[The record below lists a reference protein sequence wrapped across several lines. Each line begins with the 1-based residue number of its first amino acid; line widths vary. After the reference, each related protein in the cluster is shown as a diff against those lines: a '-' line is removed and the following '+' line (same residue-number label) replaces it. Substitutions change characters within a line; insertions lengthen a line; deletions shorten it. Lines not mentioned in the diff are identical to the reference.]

1 MRVAV
6 HDYAGHAFPAQ
17 LARSLAGRGH
27 DVLHLQ
33 VASFVSGK
41 GRVEREPD
49 DPPGL
54 EFDRVDLGGEFA
66 KYDVRRRIAHERR
79 IGRELTAR
87 IAAFQPDVV
96 LSNAPLLV
104 QAKVQSAA
112 RTLGAGFVFWQQDV
126 ISAAAGRVL
135 GQRAR
140 LLGAAAEQS
149 IAPLERRL
157 LRRSDGVVVI
167 AEDFR
172 PLLRR
177 WGVDDG
183 RVAVIEN
190 WAPLAEL
197 PVLPR
202 DNAWASE
209 HGLEA
214 GTVFLY
220 SGTLGFKHDPSLMLE
235 LARWATGRD
244 ALVLVVSE
252 GPGADWLA
260 EHAAPEDAL
269 RLLPYQPYERLPE
282 VLASADVLV
291 AVLEPEAGAFSVP
304 SKVLTYLCAGRPL
317 LAALPSDNLAARV
330 VERSGGGIVVPPRD
344 AQALVEAAEEL
355 SGDPERRAEL
365 GRAARAYAERTF
377 DLGAITDRF
386 EQVLERAER
395 YPRGRRKRR

>member
-1 MRVAV
+1 MRIVV

-33 VASFVSGK
+33 LASFVSGK
-41 GRVEREPD
+41 GRVEREAD

-66 KYDVRRRIAHERR
+66 KYDVRRRIIHERH

-87 IAAFQPDVV
+87 IGAFRPDVV

-104 QAKVQSAA
+104 QARVQSSA
-112 RTLGAGFVFWQQDV
+112 RALGAGFVFWQQDV

-135 GQRAR
+135 GHRSR
-140 LLGAAAEQS
+140 LLGIAAEQTVT
-149 IAPLERRL
+149 PLEKRL
-157 LRRSDGVVVI
+157 LRRSDGIVI
-167 AEDFR
+167 IADDFL

-177 WGVDDG
+177 WGVDEA
-183 RVAVIEN
+183 RVTVIEN
-190 WAPLAEL
+190 WAPLPEI

-202 DNAWASE
+202 ENAWARE
-209 HGLEA
+209 RGLD
-214 GTVFLY
+214 GKTVFLY
-220 SGTLGFKHDPSLMLE
+220 SGTLGFKHDPRLMLE
-235 LARWATGRD
+235 LARWASGHD

-252 GPGADWLA
+252 GPGADWLE
-260 EHAAPEDAL
+260 EHATSDDAL
-269 RLLPYQPYERLPE
+269 RLLPYQPYDRLPE

-317 LAALPSDNLAARV
+317 LGALPADNLAARV
-330 VERSGGGIVVPPRD
+330 VERSGGGVVVPPRD
-344 AQALVEAAEEL
+344 AGALVGAAEAL
-355 SGDPERRAEL
+355 LGDPERRAML
-365 GRAARAYAERTF
+365 GRAARAYAEKTF
-377 DLGAITDRF
+377 DLAAITDRF
-386 EQVLERAER
+386 ERVLERA
-395 YPRGRRKRR
+395 KR

>member
-1 MRVAV
+1 MRLVV

-33 VASFVSGK
+33 LASFVSGK

-79 IGRELTAR
+79 IGGELTAR
-87 IAAFQPDVV
+87 IEAFRPEVV

-104 QAKVQSAA
+104 QARVQSSA
-112 RTLGAGFVFWQQDV
+112 RALGAGFVFWQQDV
-126 ISAAAGRVL
+126 ISAAARRVL
-135 GQRAR
+135 GNRSR
-140 LLGAAAEQS
+140 PLGVAAEQAVAS
-149 IAPLERRL
+149 LERRL
-157 LRRSDGVVVI
+157 LRRSDGIVI
-167 AEDFR
+167 ITADFL

-177 WGVDDG
+177 WGVDET
-183 RVAVIEN
+183 RVTVIEN
-190 WAPLAEL
+190 WAPLLEI

-202 DNAWASE
+202 ENAWARE
-209 HGLEA
+209 HGL
-214 GTVFLY
+214 GGKTVFLY

-235 LARWATGRD
+235 LARWASGRD

-252 GPGADWLA
+252 GPGADWLE
-260 EHAAPEDAL
+260 EHATSDDAL
-269 RLLPYQPYERLPE
+269 RLLPYQPYDLLPE

-317 LAALPSDNLAARV
+317 LGALPADNLAARV
-330 VERSGGGIVVPPRD
+330 VERSGGGVVVLPRD
-344 AQALVEAAEEL
+344 AGALLGAAEEL
-355 SGDPERRAEL
+355 LVDPERRAVL
-365 GRAARAYAERTF
+365 GRAARAYAEKTF

-386 EQVLERAER
+386 ERVLERA
-395 YPRGRRKRR
+395 RR